1 MLFKIHNWGEIKNE
15 FKKST
20 LLIGNG
26 ASIALDYSFSYNSL
40 KSCAENNNE
49 FDKDVLELFKEFQ
62 TDDFELI
69 LKLVWHAAIINKKL
83 YVSDQK
89 TRKAYENVRKALIN
103 TVRNIHS
110 SYSYIEPHLP
120 YLYEF
125 TKKFKTIISLNYDLI
140 LYWIIMFGNNKN
152 DTHIFKDCFTEDGLR
167 FRRNWSS
174 LRVNFRE
181 RSNTLVFYP
190 HGNLCLAE
198 DILGK
203 EFKVSGY
210 NYNLLESIMN
220 EWNNE
225 RSIPLFVSEGTKEQK
240 KKSIENSAYLNIVFN
255 EVLPKIFAPKIISHE
270 DTENLVIYGWSL
282 GENDEHILKQII
294 DPIGSPWS
302 KNSINNKHNKMAI
315 SLYQPNQLKC
325 FEMMEKI
332 KKILGCD
339 PKFQIYFF
347 DSSDAGC
354 WNNP

>member
-1 MLFKIHNWGEIKNE
+1 MLFKIHKWGEIKNE

-26 ASIALDYSFSYNSL
+26 ASIALDNRFSYKSL
-40 KSCAENNNE
+40 KSHAEKNNE
-49 FDKDVLELFKEFQ
+49 FDEDVVELFKAFQ

-69 LKLVWHAAIINKKL
+69 LRLVWHAAIINKKL

-89 TRKAYENVRKALIN
+89 TREAYKNVRRALIN

-110 SYSYIEPHLP
+110 TYYYVKPHLP

-125 TKKFKTIISLNYDLI
+125 TKKFETIISLNYDLI
-140 LYWIIMFGNNKN
+140 LYWIIMFGNNEI
-152 DTHIFKDCFTEDGLR
+152 DTHMFKDCFTEEGLR

-174 LRVNFRE
+174 LREDYRKT
-181 RSNTLVFYP
+181 SNTLVFYP

-198 DILGK
+198 DILGN

-210 NYNLLESIMN
+210 NSNLLESIMN
-220 EWNNE
+220 EWGNE

-255 EVLPKIFAPKIISHE
+255 EVLPKIFTPKIISHE
-270 DTENLVIYGWSL
+270 DEKNLVIYGWSL
-282 GENDEHILKQII
+282 GEHDEHILKQII
-294 DPIGSPWS
+294 DPTGSPWL
-302 KNSINNKHNKMAI
+302 KNSINKEHNKIAI
-315 SLYQPNQLKC
+315 SLYQPNQSAC

-332 KKILGCD
+332 KKVLGCE
-339 PKFQIYFF
+339 PKFKIYFF
-347 DSSDAGC
+347 DSSEAGC